1 MDIRRLELLRELR
14 DRGSVRAVAEAT
26 MRSTSSVSQ
35 QLKLLERESGVPLT
49 ERVGRGVRLTDAGR
63 ALADS
68 ADRVIVAMAES
79 QAIWDEFRHRPT
91 GTVTLLSFP
100 SAARLILPPLLLSLE
115 KRPELRV
122 VCQDRIAQED
132 EFIGLTTDFDV
143 VIAHSNQVSPAWQ
156 GADLAV
162 FPLFT
167 EPFDIALPL
176 NHPLAHSESI
186 EPADLA
192 GENWIGVPEGF
203 PYHGVIAEVQA
214 VTGTPTRVLQRFSD
228 FSITEQ
234 LVAAGLGIAALPSYT
249 TRASQASRF
258 ALRPLSGST
267 AQRQVA
273 LLSRPEK
280 ASRLAVRQVI
290 REVLRATAPW
300 RPAPEST
307 DSSS

>member
-1 MDIRRLELLRELR
+1 
-14 DRGSVRAVAEAT
+14 

-91 GTVTLLSFP
+91 GPVTLLSFP
-100 SAARLILPPLLLSLE
+100 SAARLILPALLLSLE
-115 KRPELRV
+115 KRPELQV

-132 EFIGLTTDFDV
+132 EFIGLTTDFDI
-143 VIAHSNQVSPAWQ
+143 VIAHSNQASPAWQ
-156 GADLAV
+156 SADLAV

-176 NHPLAHSESI
+176 NHRLARSKSI
-186 EPADLA
+186 DPADLA
-192 GENWIGVPEGF
+192 GESWIGVPEGF
-203 PYHGVIAEVQA
+203 PYHGVIDEVQA
-214 VTGTPTRVLQRFSD
+214 TTGTPARVLQRFAD

-234 LVAAGLGIAALPSYT
+234 VVAAGLGIAALPSYT

-258 ALRPLSGST
+258 ALRPLKGGT

-273 LLSRPEK
+273 LLSRHEK

-290 REVLRATAPW
+290 NEVLQATAPW
-300 RPAPEST
+300 RPAGSAMTGPGFG
-307 DSSS
+307 

>member
-1 MDIRRLELLRELR
+1 
-14 DRGSVRAVAEAT
+14 VAEAT

-49 ERVGRGVRLTDAGR
+49 VRVGRGVRLTDAGR

-79 QAIWDEFRHRPT
+79 QAVWDEFRNRPT

-100 SAARLILPPLLLSLE
+100 SAARLILPPLLLALE

-122 VCQDRIAQED
+122 VCQDRIVQED
-132 EFIGLTTDFDV
+132 EFVGLTTDFDV
-143 VIAHSNQVSPAWQ
+143 VIAHSNQSSPAWQ
-156 GADLAV
+156 SAGLAV
-162 FPLFT
+162 VPLFT

-176 NHPLAHSESI
+176 NHRLARSESI

-192 GENWIGVPEGF
+192 GESWIGVPEGF
-203 PYHGVIAEVQA
+203 PYHGVIDEVQA
-214 VTGTPTRVLQRFSD
+214 TTGTPARVLQRFAD

-234 LVAAGLGIAALPSYT
+234 VVAAGLGIAALPSYT

-258 ALRPLSGST
+258 ALRPLTGGT

-273 LLSRPEK
+273 LLARPEK

-290 REVLRATAPW
+290 DEVLEATAQW
-300 RPAPEST
+300 RPASQST
-307 DSSS
+307 DRSS

>member
-1 MDIRRLELLRELR
+1 MDVRRLELLRELR

-122 VCQDRIAQED
+122 VCQDRIIQED
-132 EFIGLTTDFDV
+132 EFVGLTTDFDV
-143 VIAHSNQVSPAWQ
+143 VIAHSNQASPAWQ
-156 GADLAV
+156 SADLAV

-176 NHPLAHSESI
+176 NHRLANSESI
-186 EPADLA
+186 EAADLA
-192 GENWIGVPEGF
+192 SENWIGVPEGF
-203 PYHGVIAEVQA
+203 PYHGVIEDVQA
-214 VTGTPTRVLQRFSD
+214 ATGTPARVLQRFAD

-249 TRASQASRF
+249 TRASQGSRF
-258 ALRPLSGST
+258 ALRPLKGGT

-273 LLSRPEK
+273 LLSRHEK

-290 REVLRATAPW
+290 DEVLQATAPW
-300 RPAPEST
+300 RPAPEPT
-307 DSSS
+307 DRPG